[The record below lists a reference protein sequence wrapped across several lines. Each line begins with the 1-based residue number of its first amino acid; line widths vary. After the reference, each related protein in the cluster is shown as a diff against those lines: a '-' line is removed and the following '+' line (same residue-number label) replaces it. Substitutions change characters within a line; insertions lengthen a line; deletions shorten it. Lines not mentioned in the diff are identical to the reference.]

1 MKNCKFLLSIGLCV
15 CVMFLTGCFGSK
27 SITPKKFTTVAKKY
41 GYKTL
46 EDLEKAGVEK
56 SQIEMAKS
64 KISASVDKTKVN
76 NVTMVINSDL
86 FDKAKKDTK
95 TVNSLDSLKNMKMS
109 VACLMEFKDDKV
121 VKEFVDSMKNAQGF
135 DSEEAKEFQKKLG
148 IEMKVDEI
156 TKGNAKRMILTMK
169 MGDLMT
175 TTTVYSVVGKNLIY
189 VVDMGEKTNDTD
201 KLLTE
206 LGF

>member
-1 MKNCKFLLSIGLCV
+1 MKNYKFLLSIGLCV

-56 SQIEMAKS
+56 SHIEMAKS

-86 FDKAKKDTK
+86 FDKAKTPLRI
-95 TVNSLDSLKNMKMS
+95 T
-109 VACLMEFKDDKV
+109 
-121 VKEFVDSMKNAQGF
+121 AQGV
-135 DSEEAKEFQKKLG
+135 SCHY
-148 IEMKVDEI
+148 
-156 TKGNAKRMILTMK
+156 R
-169 MGDLMT
+169 
-175 TTTVYSVVGKNLIY
+175 
-189 VVDMGEKTNDTD
+189 
-201 KLLTE
+201 E
-206 LGF
+206 LFI